1 MVAYVLPSD
10 PPPASMSIGK
20 VSAANTLTPAFGG
33 ADAEMDRKGER
44 YALTF
49 TLPSQDYADA
59 AKWSVLSGKGRTF
72 VMEVQQPGIVI
83 PAQPDPRV
91 KGAGQAGS
99 QILID
104 GLTPG
109 QPIKTGWFL
118 SIISAG
124 QRYLYRA
131 DADSVAAGDGSATI
145 LLQEM
150 LRRPPNDND
159 VVEIVAPKIEGLPR
173 DVREIEVGI
182 DHEVVIQF
190 TLRERE

>member
-1 MVAYVLPSD
+1 MVAYVLPTD
-10 PPPASMSIGK
+10 PPPAAMTIAK
-20 VSAANTLTPAFGG
+20 VSAANTLTPAIGG

-49 TLPSQDYADA
+49 TLPSQAYADA
-59 AKWSVLSGKGRTF
+59 AKWSVLNRKGRTF
-72 VMEVQQPGIVI
+72 VIEVQQPGIVI

-118 SIISAG
+118 SIISDG
-124 QRYLYRA
+124 QRFLYRA
-131 DADSVAAGDGSATI
+131 DADTVATGEGAALID
-145 LLQEM
+145 LQEM
-150 LRRPPNDND
+150 LRRPPDDND

-173 DVREIEVGI
+173 EVREIEVGV

>member
-1 MVAYVLPSD
+1 MAAYVLPGD
-10 PPPASMSIGK
+10 PPPANMSIAK

-49 TLPSQDYADA
+49 TLPTQAYADA
-59 AKWSVLSGKGRTF
+59 AKWSVLNRRGRTF
-72 VMEVQQPGIVI
+72 VMEVQQPGVAI

-124 QRYLYRA
+124 QRFLYRA
-131 DADSVAAGDGSATI
+131 DADTVATGEGAALID
-145 LLQEM
+145 LQEM

-159 VVEIVAPKIEGLPR
+159 VVELVKPMIEGLAR
-173 DVREIEVGI
+173 DVREISVGV
-182 DHEVVIQF
+182 DHEVIIEF

>member
-1 MVAYVLPSD
+1 MAAYILPSD
-10 PPPASMSIGK
+10 PPPEHMSIAK
-20 VSAANTLTPAFGG
+20 VSAANMLTPAYGG

-49 TLPSQDYADA
+49 RLPSQAYADA
-59 AKWSVLSGKGRTF
+59 AKWSVLNKKGRTY
-72 VMEVQQPGIVI
+72 VMEVHQPGVII

-91 KGAGQAGS
+91 KGAGQAGT

-124 QRYLYRA
+124 QRFLYRA
-131 DADSVAAGDGSATI
+131 DADTVATGEGAALID
-145 LLQEM
+145 LQEM

-159 VVEIVAPKIEGLPR
+159 VVELVKPMIEGYAR
-173 DVREIEVGI
+173 DIRETAVGV
-182 DHEVVIQF
+182 DHEVIVEF
-190 TLRERE
+190 TIRERE

>member
-1 MVAYVLPSD
+1 MAAYALPTD
-10 PPPASMSIGK
+10 PTPDRMSIGK

-49 TLPSQDYADA
+49 TLPSQDYANA
-59 AKWSVLSGKGRTF
+59 AKWSVLSRKGRTF
-72 VMEVQQPGIVI
+72 VLEVQQPGIVI

-91 KGAGQAGS
+91 KGAGQAGT

-124 QRYLYRA
+124 QRFLYRA
-131 DADSVAAGDGSATI
+131 DADTAATGEGAALID
-145 LLQEM
+145 LQEM

-159 VVEIVAPKIEGLPR
+159 VVELVKPMIEGYAR